1 VLLQLKKPNSTA
13 LEQCLSSNG
22 TLFGLGCDTPVYK
35 SDVFLLSVILLVAT
49 YVLSVTF
56 KEFRTKLFLPSKY
69 RQIVSD
75 FAVPIAII
83 AVTAFDNWIGLET
96 PKLMV
101 PNDFK
106 V

>member
-1 VLLQLKKPNSTA
+1 MNTNPNIE
-13 LEQCLSSNG
+13 LNNSSNC
-22 TLFGLGCDTPVYK
+22 TLFGLDCDTPKYK
-35 SDVFLLSVILLVAT
+35 SDVFPLSVILFSAT
-49 YVLSVTF
+49 YVLSVIF
-56 KEFRTKLFLPSKY
+56 KVLRTKSFFPSKC

-96 PKLMV
+96 PKLWV

>member
-1 VLLQLKKPNSTA
+1 MLLQQTKRNSTA

-22 TLFGLGCDTPVYK
+22 TLFGSGCETPVYK
-35 SDVFLLSVILLVAT
+35 CDVFLLSVILLVAT

-56 KEFRTKLFLPSKY
+56 KEFRTKSFLPSKY
-69 RQIVSD
+69 RQIISD